1 MGTDWTAV
9 ILLTIAGVAAA
20 GLAVVSVLVSD
31 QSDLFMAL
39 LPLGISLLIALL
51 AVWACK
57 VLVEEA
63 QRRALEQE
71 ELWKLKSELAI
82 SQRARE
88 FQHDLVN
95 HLTTVS
101 MLIQMGAGDRA
112 VKYLHDIL
120 KATRPASGAVTRTE
134 SHTVTLLLG
143 MLGQKFS
150 RAKEENTALRIEL
163 GSEWDPAT
171 VPDDVAVRLL
181 GNLIDNALDAAAAS
195 GGGPNAQ
202 SKTGQVDVSITADR
216 ATVRFR
222 VWNNGPPIPRSDLQ
236 RIFKPGETTKG
247 ESHHGLGLSIVRQLV
262 DEHRGTITVRSSA
275 EEGTEFI
282 AEFATKGN

>member
-1 MGTDWTAV
+1 MLTADWTAV
-9 ILLTIAGVAAA
+9 LLLTISGIAAS
-20 GLAVVSVLVSD
+20 GLTVVFVLLGSD
-31 QSDLFMAL
+31 SNLYLAL
-39 LPLGISLLIALL
+39 VPLGVSLMIAILS
-51 AVWACK
+51 VWASR

-63 QRRALEQE
+63 KRRGAEQE

-120 KATRPASGAVTRTE
+120 RATRPGGVSISSPET
-134 SHTVTLLLG
+134 HTLTLLLG
-143 MLGQKFS
+143 MLGQKMG
-150 RAKEENTALRIEL
+150 RAQQENVALHVKL
-163 GSEWDPAT
+163 GSGHDPAA

-181 GNLIDNALDAAAAS
+181 GNLIDNALDAAVAA
-195 GGGPNAQ
+195 GQDG
-202 SKTGQVDVSITADR
+202 TGAGKQGEVEVSVTADHN
-216 ATVRFR
+216 TVRFR

-247 ESHHGLGLSIVRQLV
+247 GSHHGLGLSIVRQLV
-262 DEHRGTITVRSSA
+262 DEHRGAITVNSSA

-282 AEFATKGN
+282 VEFPAKS